1 MELILHDGK
10 WSVNDYIITGN
21 KEDGY
26 DIYEEFE
33 YMVKSRYDSEN
44 LSPVASYDNFE
55 EALVWV
61 MNS

>member
-1 MELILHDGK
+1 MEVTLYEGR

-26 DIYEEFE
+26 DIYEGFE
-33 YMVKSRYDSEN
+33 YMVKSRYDNEN

>member
-1 MELILHDGK
+1 MEVTLYEGK
-10 WSVNDYIITGN
+10 WSVNDYIIIGD

-26 DIYEEFE
+26 DIYEGFE

-44 LSPVASYDNFE
+44 LSPVVSYDSFE